1 MMEEQEQQTTPIEV
15 PQRKIP
21 AQFVISQLRQRL
33 ADREMEVVTLQ
44 GQLIVMQQEIND
56 LRGGGGTNGVA

>member
-1 MMEEQEQQTTPIEV
+1 MDEQEQAAPIEV

-21 AQFVISQLRQRL
+21 AQFVIAQLRQRL

-44 GQLIVMQQEIND
+44 GQLIVMQQEINN
-56 LRGGGGTNGVA
+56 LQEGGA